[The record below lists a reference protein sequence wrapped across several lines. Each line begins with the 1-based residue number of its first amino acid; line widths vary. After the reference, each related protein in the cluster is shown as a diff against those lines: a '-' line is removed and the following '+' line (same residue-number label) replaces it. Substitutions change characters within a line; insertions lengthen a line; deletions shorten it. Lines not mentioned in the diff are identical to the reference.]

1 MGEKMSYQYNK
12 TLPQEFEQFI
22 TEEASSLK
30 PALSVLQEVILIYLK
45 ELSYYLL
52 KLKKFTTSDKIIMEN
67 IIEAVSGIIA
77 NIDYN
82 PDRFRKLIDILSKD
96 LTRSKNLYL
105 NLCERNEVKPELLKP
120 FFKHADNFT
129 MEGMLNSAS
138 QSIIKQNSY
147 PKEQKDSF
155 DLMFLLIKNLC
166 LKILQIKSYKK
177 NYEDAYSSIV
187 SLLNALNFETDS
199 RTKDIIEK
207 ATSEHSRI
215 TKRLSLAQVDAHG
228 NRQSIVIPFN
238 PKYGKAILVSGIDL
252 TQLQAVLEAVKN
264 KRIDVYT
271 HGMTM
276 LAAHGLSKFKKYP
289 NLVGHFGRGSDN
301 SLFDFA
307 AFPGAILMTRYLFQK
322 VEYLY
327 RPRLF
332 TTDSYGP
339 SGVGKIQDNNFEPLI
354 QAALDTK
361 GFSEQQQEAIL
372 RAGYKQKELEARCD
386 EIIEKFQRNQIKY
399 LFLQGLLPYE
409 NRYKDYFKKIFE
421 LMPKNAYVLSFSYDT
436 VKENI
441 LQLDVFYDYLF
452 IYGLLERINKKI
464 DLNKMDI
471 TFLITRCDRYTSA
484 NIINFI
490 NMGIKKIYM
499 CKCSQTLIS
508 PTIQETLKNVFE
520 VKEFSAP
527 EKDLTEIL
535 SK

>member
-1 MGEKMSYQYNK
+1 MSYQYNK
-12 TLPQEFEQFI
+12 TLPQEFEQYI
-22 TEEASSLK
+22 TEEASSAK
-30 PALSVLQEVILIYLK
+30 PALSVMQEVILIYLK

-52 KLKKFTTSDKIIMEN
+52 KLKKFATDDKIIMEN
-67 IIEAVSGIIA
+67 VIEAVSGIIA

-82 PDRFRKLIDILSKD
+82 HSQFRKLIEILSKD

-105 NLCERNEVKPELLKP
+105 TLCERNEVKPELIKP

-129 MEGMLNSAS
+129 MEEMLISANKNLQARNSL
-138 QSIIKQNSY
+138 

-155 DLMFLLIKNLC
+155 DLIISLIKNLC

-177 NYEDAYSSIV
+177 NYEDAYNSII
-187 SLLNALNFETDS
+187 SLLNPLNFETDS
-199 RTKDIIEK
+199 GVKDITEK
-207 ATSEHSRI
+207 AIFQHDRI

-228 NRQSIVIPFN
+228 KRQGISIPFN
-238 PKYGKAILVSGIDL
+238 PKYGKCILVSGIDL
-252 TQLQAVLEAVKN
+252 TVLEKVLEAVKN
-264 KRIDVYT
+264 KKIDVYT

-276 LAAHGLSKFKKYP
+276 LAAHGLANFKKYK
-289 NLVGHFGRGSDN
+289 NLVGHFGKGSDS

-332 TTDSYGP
+332 TTDSYAP
-339 SGVGKIQDNNFEPLI
+339 SGVGKIKDNNFEPLI

-361 GFSEQQQEAIL
+361 GFSQQQIEAIL

-386 EIIEKFQRNQIKY
+386 EIVNKFRNKQIKY
-399 LFLQGLLPYE
+399 LFIMGLLPYE
-409 NRYKDYFKKIFE
+409 NKYSDYFKKIFE
-421 LMPKNAYVLSFSYDT
+421 LIPKNVYVLSFTNDA

-441 LQLDVFYDYLF
+441 LHLDVFYDYLF
-452 IYGLLERINKKI
+452 IYNILERINRK
-464 DLNKMDI
+464 LNLTTMDI
-471 TFLITRCDRYTSA
+471 TFFITKCDLYTTA

-499 CKCSQTLIS
+499 CKCDQKLIN
-508 PTIQETLKNVFE
+508 PAIGETLKNIFE
-520 VKEFSAP
+520 VKEFSTP